1 MKPVKWARALFQ
13 PNLPLSPDGF
23 VTACPAHIAL
33 SRQAAQEGMVL
44 LKNEGGLLPLQPGC
58 RVALFGKGSFD

>member
-44 LKNEGGLLPLQPGC
+44 L
-58 RVALFGKGSFD
+58 